1 MTNDSVM
8 FSVMAFPRSEFF
20 FKEDVGCLLFYQN
33 PMQTNRRQKEQLWS
47 KSSFRHAFK
56 KLMGIV
62 EDAFCLSLSQS
73 FIKFPNAYLLLI
85 SLLKE
90 RK

>member
-1 MTNDSVM
+1 MTNDSVI

-20 FKEDVGCLLFYQN
+20 FKEDVGCLLFY
-33 PMQTNRRQKEQLWS
+33 QTNRRQKEQLWS